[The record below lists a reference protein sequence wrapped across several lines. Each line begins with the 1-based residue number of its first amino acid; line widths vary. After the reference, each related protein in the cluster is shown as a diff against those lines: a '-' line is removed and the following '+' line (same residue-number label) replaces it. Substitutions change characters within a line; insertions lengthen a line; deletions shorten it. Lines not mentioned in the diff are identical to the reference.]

1 MKYSIILMKYNLPLT
16 RHYVEEVDPTA
27 EFDSRLIAE
36 EFNQSL
42 FLEEDTDG
50 IEEVI

>member
-1 MKYSIILMKYNLPLT
+1 MKYNLPLT

-36 EFNQSL
+36 VFNQSL
-42 FLEEDTDG
+42 FLVEDTDG

>member
-1 MKYSIILMKYNLPLT
+1 MKYNLPLS
-16 RHYVEEVDPTA
+16 RLYVEEVDPTA